1 MKKKLLS
8 LAVVSIVCSWIAEAR
23 FYIGIEGGYTGGAKD
38 TKKHN
43 AQLNNVYF
51 LIPGSST
58 LGDMFKDKTYTSNE
72 ATYETEPWK
81 GFNVALNLGSEHF
94 FVSNY
99 LGVRWGA
106 SVGFTEIMRD
116 STEKS
121 ATGSVSYTDTLGY
134 IDAGLSFDVMIN
146 FIARPDFSF
155 GIFGGVEGDCHYM
168 VVDDQENS
176 ITNKI
181 ESFLSKVTSRHAMDV
196 SGRVGVSTLM
206 GKHHRI
212 DLTAKLPIGYVVA
225 SADNKVKI
233 ASGPVKASFN
243 VGYKYVF

>member
-1 MKKKLLS
+1 
-8 LAVVSIVCSWIAEAR
+8 
-23 FYIGIEGGYTGGAKD
+23 
-38 TKKHN
+38 
-43 AQLNNVYF
+43 
-51 LIPGSST
+51 
-58 LGDMFKDKTYTSNE
+58 
-72 ATYETEPWK
+72 
-81 GFNVALNLGSEHF
+81 
-94 FVSNY
+94 
-99 LGVRWGA
+99 
-106 SVGFTEIMRD
+106 
-116 STEKS
+116 
-121 ATGSVSYTDTLGY
+121 
-134 IDAGLSFDVMIN
+134 
-146 FIARPDFSF
+146 
-155 GIFGGVEGDCHYM
+155 M

-233 ASGPVKASFN
+233 ASAPVRASFN